1 MADDK
6 EDIQNNKDDAQVK
19 NELGAIKAQLTATA
33 NPAELARLASAAA
46 GLAAST
52 NNPDLLEQIK
62 GVQAAISKK
71 EETAEQNISS
81 KIAAENLEAPQQQHD
96 PEIVREQELHEKHEN
111 FKASHDKF
119 MQDTDEL
126 IEKKKK
132 YNENLQ
138 GILNALRNG
147 EEIDPESLKSA
158 VKTEEQMREERE
170 KEQAL
175 KERQQ

>member
-1 MADDK
+1 M
-6 EDIQNNKDDAQVK
+6 
-19 NELGAIKAQLTATA
+19 
-33 NPAELARLASAAA
+33 
-46 GLAAST
+46 
-52 NNPDLLEQIK
+52 
-62 GVQAAISKK
+62 
-71 EETAEQNISS
+71 
-81 KIAAENLEAPQQQHD
+81 
-96 PEIVREQELHEKHEN
+96 
-111 FKASHDKF
+111 SHDKF

-175 KERQQ
+175 KKRQQQYTQHYQELKAEEERLQKQRAESAKQAEEQRKANEKLVGKELEQGQHKLAVLDNKTQQTDVKLAAIYPKMEDAKKMKDDIDKKVEELGKIKKEEIELEKKSEKK